1 MTETISE
8 EARRLL
14 DALPPR
20 PWQVRS
26 LPNGEGD
33 EPTLMIGTIRDASGQ
48 PVVAAHPESFTM
60 LVGQPEFFE
69 FLIKAVGYA
78 EHIAN
83 EGEKTPNKPNS
94 VRTTLESGE

>member
-1 MTETISE
+1 MTETKQE
-8 EARRLL
+8 EAQRLL

-33 EPTLMIGTIRDASGQ
+33 EPTLMIGTIRDAQGA

-78 EHIAN
+78 ESVAN
-83 EGEKTPNKPNS
+83 EGKSVKSTPES
-94 VRTTLESGE
+94 VE